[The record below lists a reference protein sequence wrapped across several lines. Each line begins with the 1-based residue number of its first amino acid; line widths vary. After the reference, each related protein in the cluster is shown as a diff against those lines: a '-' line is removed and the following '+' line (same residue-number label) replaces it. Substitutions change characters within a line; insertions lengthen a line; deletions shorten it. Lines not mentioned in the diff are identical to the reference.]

1 MMEVKLLHNT
11 PLWVASK
18 AIRKCWA
25 SEGKS
30 DTFIDDRDG
39 AVVCGTKDKELI
51 ERIGNKLKHKSTL
64 RHVTYIFD
72 CSDVST
78 KTLLALTRHCV
89 GKDISVESTRY
100 TTSKR
105 SDKLSFTETPNP
117 AINKSLEVIMDLV
130 QGHIQAGHSND
141 DISMLLPQAYNYSF
155 IMTMNIQSL
164 QHFLELRTKRDA
176 HYDIRKLAN
185 ALFEQIPEDHS
196 YLFKHYLSTD
206 DV

>member
-1 MMEVKLLHNT
+1 MMEVKLLHST
-11 PLWVASK
+11 PLWICSA
-18 AIRKCWA
+18 AIRRCWA

-185 ALFEQIPEDHS
+185 ALFELIEPS
-196 YLFKHYLSTD
+196 SSWFPPKFPSG
-206 DV
+206 